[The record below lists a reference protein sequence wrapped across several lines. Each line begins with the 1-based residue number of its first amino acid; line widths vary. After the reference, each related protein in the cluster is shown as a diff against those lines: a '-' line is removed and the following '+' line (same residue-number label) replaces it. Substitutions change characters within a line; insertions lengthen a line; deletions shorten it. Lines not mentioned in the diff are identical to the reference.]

1 MSDNKETFQES
12 ILIKRAKR
20 RLLGATTILLILL
33 GLSYVFIEDRTGK
46 YKRGNVKVSFLEMSD
61 YALSEKATDAY
72 NEDILSVLS
81 SSDYLEQTHSQG
93 SNIQNGFFIQVGI
106 FSTNKTVEKLAK
118 AIDSIGL
125 QTRKIPITLNGQ
137 ERIQL
142 ITNSFDDKA
151 KAKIA
156 LAKIKEAK
164 LPGIIKQQAN

>member
-1 MSDNKETFQES
+1 
-12 ILIKRAKR
+12 
-20 RLLGATTILLILL
+20 
-33 GLSYVFIEDRTGK
+33 
-46 YKRGNVKVSFLEMSD
+46 MSD

-81 SSDYLEQTHSQG
+81 LSDYPEQTHSQG
-93 SNIQNGFFIQVGI
+93 SNIQNSFFIQVGI

>member
-46 YKRGNVKVSFLEMSD
+46 YKKGNVKVSFLEMSD

-81 SSDYLEQTHSQG
+81 LSDYPEQTHSQG
-93 SNIQNGFFIQVGI
+93 SNF
-106 FSTNKTVEKLAK
+106 
-118 AIDSIGL
+118 
-125 QTRKIPITLNGQ
+125 
-137 ERIQL
+137 
-142 ITNSFDDKA
+142 
-151 KAKIA
+151 
-156 LAKIKEAK
+156 
-164 LPGIIKQQAN
+164 